1 MTLLGRMALLFIV
14 VPLLELVLLIRL
26 GQMVGLW
33 PTLGLVVFTGL
44 TGAAMARAEGL
55 RVLYGFRSELASG
68 RLPGQALLDGVCV
81 LIGGAFLL
89 TPGILTDFTGFALLF
104 PPTRHWIQRR
114 MRRRI
119 ERGLREGSIQV
130 VTMGTGGF
138 GWSGRPPEHG
148 FGSSQARGG
157 RAEGEDAVTGREAPL
172 DPSKGIVVEPED
184 R

>member
-14 VPLLELVLLIRL
+14 VPVLELVLLIRL
-26 GQMVGLW
+26 GQVVGLW

-44 TGAAMARAEGL
+44 TGAALARAEGL

-68 RLPGQALLDGVCV
+68 HLPGQALLDGVCV

-89 TPGILTDFTGFALLF
+89 TPGILTDLTGFALLF
-104 PPTRHWIQRR
+104 PPSRRWIQRR

-119 ERGLREGSIQV
+119 ERGLREGSIRV
-130 VTMGTGGF
+130 MTMGPAGF
-138 GWSGRPPEHG
+138 GWSGGASDRG
-148 FGSSQARGG
+148 FGATQGREGG
-157 RAEGEDAVTGREAPL
+157 AEGGDAVTGFEAPL